1 MADTTGKKK
10 IPNIRFKGFTD
21 AWEQRKLGD
30 QYQQIGNAFVGTA
43 TPYYVESGHFYLE
56 SNNIKS
62 GHINHDHEVF
72 INDEF
77 YQKQEDKYLHTN
89 DLVMVQSGHVGDTA
103 VVEEKYNNSA
113 AHALIMFRNPKISS
127 ISYFLNE
134 YFQSPTAK
142 NRIKVL
148 AIGNTISHIL
158 ASDMIKFRVTMPYKS
173 EQIKISNLLKV
184 LDKLIALYQRKLG
197 LLEQLKKGMLQKLF
211 ANSNTKQPELR
222 FKGCEGEWEQQRLG
236 DLGNIKSG
244 VGFPENEQGGKT
256 GIPFYKVSDM
266 NIPGNQSSMQV
277 SNNYVS
283 NEQIQRRHWKPIT
296 TVPALI
302 FAKVGAALML
312 DRKRLVEHPFL
323 IDNNTMSYSLTDSW
337 DKYFAITLFHNVY
350 LPQYAQVGA
359 LPSLNASDIKVI
371 KVKLPNLNEQR
382 RIGEVFK
389 LMDSTISLHHGK
401 INMLTHL
408 KKFLLQQ
415 MFI

>member
-1 MADTTGKKK
+1 MTDTTGEKKV
-10 IPNIRFKGFTD
+10 PNIRFKGFTD
-21 AWEQRKLGD
+21 AWEQRKLKKIAIINPKD
-30 QYQQIGNAFVGTA
+30 SLPAKFNYVDLESVVGTN
-43 TPYYVESGHFYLE
+43 LE
-56 SNNIKS
+56 KYQLLTKTNAPSRAQRVA
-62 GHINHDHEVF
+62 EY
-72 INDEF
+72 NDIF
-77 YQKQEDKYLHTN
+77 YQTVRPYQRNNFLFQVENSEYPFVFSTGYAQIRTNINASFLFTKLQTNNFVNTVLARCTGTSYPAINSN
-89 DLVMVQSGHVGDTA
+89 DLG
-103 VVEEKYNNSA
+103 KI
-113 AHALIMFRNPKISS
+113 LIYYPSCMMEQDNIGK
-127 ISYFLNE
+127 L
-134 YFQSPTAK
+134 FQ
-142 NRIKVL
+142 
-148 AIGNTISHIL
+148 TI
-158 ASDMIKFRVTMPYKS
+158 D
-173 EQIKISNLLKV
+173 NLLT
-184 LDKLIALYQRKLG
+184 LYQRKLG

-211 ANSNTKQPELR
+211 ANSNTKHPELR
-222 FKGCEGEWEQQRLG
+222 FKGYEGEWEEQRLG

-266 NIPGNQSSMQV
+266 NISGNQSRMQV

-389 LMDSTISLHHGK
+389 MMDSIISLHHGK
-401 INMLTHL
+401 ISMLTYL

>member
-1 MADTTGKKK
+1 MNSGKDYKQLNQGEIPVYGTGGYITSVSGKLSDEDAIGLGRKGTINKPYMLKAPFWTVDTLFFLTEKENSKLSFLFPLIQRINWLRYDESTGLPSLSKNNIEKVKVSLPK
-10 IPNIRFKGFTD
+10 IN
-21 AWEQRKLGD
+21 EQRK
-30 QYQQIGNAFVGTA
+30 IGQLISQVDS
-43 TPYYVESGHFYLE
+43 V
-56 SNNIKS
+56 
-62 GHINHDHEVF
+62 
-72 INDEF
+72 
-77 YQKQEDKYLHTN
+77 
-89 DLVMVQSGHVGDTA
+89 LV
-103 VVEEKYNNSA
+103 
-113 AHALIMFRNPKISS
+113 
-127 ISYFLNE
+127 
-134 YFQSPTAK
+134 
-142 NRIKVL
+142 
-148 AIGNTISHIL
+148 
-158 ASDMIKFRVTMPYKS
+158 
-173 EQIKISNLLKV
+173 
-184 LDKLIALYQRKLG
+184 LYQRKLG

-211 ANSNTKQPELR
+211 ANSNTKHPELR
-222 FKGCEGEWEQQRLG
+222 FKGYEGEWEEQRLG

-266 NIPGNQSSMQV
+266 NISGNQSRMQV

-389 LMDSTISLHHGK
+389 MMDSIISLHHGK
-401 INMLTHL
+401 ISMLTYL